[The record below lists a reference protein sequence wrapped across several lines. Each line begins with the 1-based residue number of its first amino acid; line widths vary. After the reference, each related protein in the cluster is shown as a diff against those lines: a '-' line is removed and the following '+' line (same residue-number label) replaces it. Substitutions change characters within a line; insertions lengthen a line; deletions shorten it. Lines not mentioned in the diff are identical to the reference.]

1 MHQKGNGM
9 LLSQKV
15 SKATKGV
22 LNFSWKET
30 FREVPPKQKQGLN
43 GSFNPHTSVI
53 WPLSGIYFLLNLSK
67 LLKTAK
73 DFTQSKISF
82 SEFPPNWP
90 PPRHPFK

>member
-22 LNFSWKET
+22 LNFSWKEI

-53 WPLSGIYFLLNLSK
+53 WVLSQILLRF
-67 LLKTAK
+67 LKTANILLEIR
-73 DFTQSKISF
+73 FF
-82 SEFPPNWP
+82 ENFPQIGHL
-90 PPRHPFK
+90 HPF